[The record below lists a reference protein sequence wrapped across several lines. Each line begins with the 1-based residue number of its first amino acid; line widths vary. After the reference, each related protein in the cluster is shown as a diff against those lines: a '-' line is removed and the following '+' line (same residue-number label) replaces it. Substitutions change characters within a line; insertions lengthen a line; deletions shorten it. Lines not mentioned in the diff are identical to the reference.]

1 MKQAISA
8 FARVFLVFFLAFGF
22 PCLFMGE
29 HEQYYG
35 ICVSGPYGRLLTCGA
50 GNAVLA
56 AAFGLV
62 GFAWVLYER
71 SR

>member
-1 MKQAISA
+1 MRQATSA
-8 FARVFLVFFLAFGF
+8 FGKTFLAFFLILAF
-22 PCLFMGE
+22 PCLMGE
-29 HEQYYG
+29 QEQHFG
-35 ICVSGPYGRLLTCGA
+35 IHVSGPYGHALTCAA

-62 GFAWVLYER
+62 AFAWVLYER

>member
-1 MKQAISA
+1 MRQAISA
-8 FARVFLVFFLAFGF
+8 FARVFLAFFLIFGF

-35 ICVSGPYGRLLTCGA
+35 IHVSGPYGRLLTCAA

-62 GFAWVLYER
+62 AFAWVLYDQ